1 MQQKIQDIFF
11 LWPFFSNE
19 QMIRENIIMSTSL
32 QIWKI
37 ELTLYVSQ
45 HFLRNLYVSWL
56 LFHYTLKSLEYW
68 HLHYKKFALGFS
80 NQNEKYFNCQVF

>member
-45 HFLRNLYVSWL
+45 HFLRNL
-56 LFHYTLKSLEYW
+56 
-68 HLHYKKFALGFS
+68 
-80 NQNEKYFNCQVF
+80 